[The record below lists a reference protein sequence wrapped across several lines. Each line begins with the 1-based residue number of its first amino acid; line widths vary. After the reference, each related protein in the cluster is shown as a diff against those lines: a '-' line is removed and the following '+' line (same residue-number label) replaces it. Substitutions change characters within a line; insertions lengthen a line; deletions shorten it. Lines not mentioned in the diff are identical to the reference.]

1 MKEDIYRNLKFLWNA
16 FLYNSPIIIII
27 IFLFSLFIIIEI
39 STFLENGYIII
50 WYIVFSFYIWIL
62 AIQKK
67 KKMKKEIKRIYWWKL
82 SYSLKKYQIIEIIEI
97 DKIWNHCIFQ
107 KILSILKS

>member
-27 IFLFSLFIIIEI
+27 IFLLSLSLIIEI
-39 STFLENGYIII
+39 SSFFKNGYIII
-50 WYIVFSFYIWIL
+50 WYIIFSFCIWIL

-67 KKMKKEIKRIYWWKL
+67 KKMKKEIKENGIKKNLNCFIYWRRKRW
-82 SYSLKKYQIIEIIEI
+82 
-97 DKIWNHCIFQ
+97 W
-107 KILSILKS
+107 